1 MKRAHGFTIIEL
13 LVAIV
18 FLTAIGVLFFI
29 QKNNLQIAGRDEQ
42 RKIAI
47 NTIYYG
53 LEESFHAKNGYY
65 PASIDEKTLTT
76 VPAELFTDPLGVKLG
91 DSASN
96 YRYEPLNCTDNK
108 CKGYNLR
115 TTLENEADFVK
126 TNRSN

>member
-1 MKRAHGFTIIEL
+1 MKRSQGFTVIEL
-13 LVAIV
+13 AAAIV

-53 LEESFHAKNGYY
+53 LEESFYAKNKYY
-65 PASIDEKTLTT
+65 PVSIDEKTLPT
-76 VPAELFTDPLGVKLG
+76 VPVELFTDPRGVKLG
-91 DSASN
+91 DSTSN

-115 TTLENEADFVK
+115 TTLENEADFAK

>member
-18 FLTAIGVLFFI
+18 FLAAIGVIFFI
-29 QKNNLQIAGRDEQ
+29 QKNNLEIAGRDEQ
-42 RKIAI
+42 RKVAI

-53 LEESFHAKNGYY
+53 LEESFFAKNKYY

-76 VPAELFTDPLGVKLG
+76 VPSELFTDPLGFKLG
-91 DSASN
+91 ESSSN
-96 YRYEPLNCTDNK
+96 YRYEPLNCTDQK
-108 CKGYNLR
+108 CKGYSLR

>member
-13 LVAIV
+13 LVVIV
-18 FLTAIGVLFFI
+18 FLAAIGVIFFI

-47 NTIYYG
+47 NTIHYS
-53 LEESFHAKNGYY
+53 LEESFFAKNKYY
-65 PASIDEKTLTT
+65 PVSIDEKVLTT
-76 VPAELFTDPLGVKLG
+76 VPAELFTDPFGVKLG
-91 DSASN
+91 ESASN
-96 YRYEPLNCTDNK
+96 YRYEALNCTDDK
-108 CKGYNLR
+108 CKGYSLR